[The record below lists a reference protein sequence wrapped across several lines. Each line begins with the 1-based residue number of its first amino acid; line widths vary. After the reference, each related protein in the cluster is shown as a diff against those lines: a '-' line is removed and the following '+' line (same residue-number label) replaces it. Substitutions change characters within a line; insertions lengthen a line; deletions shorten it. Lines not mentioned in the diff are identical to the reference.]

1 MRRIVPTVILILLA
15 IAILFAIAP
24 PCIASLVR
32 NDAYDGP
39 RTTIT
44 MAIWQV
50 DHEPV
55 FTKVAEAFVQ
65 DNAQIAVEIK
75 ALGWGNY
82 WTYLTNSAAARQAPD
97 VFEIST
103 DAGRHASWFTKGAC
117 LDVTDLIE
125 RDGVDLDAHIPV
137 ARDAVTYKGRRYGLP
152 YGVCVRV
159 LMYNKDLLDEAGL
172 PYPDAVE
179 PMSWAELRALGRKL
193 TKRDRR
199 GDTVQ
204 YGLSWSWS
212 SFACCIQ
219 GAGGRLVD
227 DYVQPTR
234 FTADTPEVADGIRF
248 FMELMTVDRI
258 APLMTQQAGLG
269 FDQPDFALLSGRVAM
284 MISGYHALPRL
295 AAKEGLRFGLAP
307 LPVGKERSQEVL
319 TNLFCVSAYSKK
331 QDAAWSFLKFLTSE
345 RGQTILIRNGSSD
358 VPTHTAV
365 LESPAF
371 LDDPWGIGQMEVF
384 SGDLGPFALG
394 PPAVPTDKFAR
405 KLDGVKNKLFQG
417 KFTPEQAAARIQRD
431 GDRILAQLEK
441 REVPFATKVVVPLV
455 LMVVLA
461 GGVALAIVLSRRGEK
476 VARREIRASDNRW
489 GYLMALPWIIG
500 FVLFVLG
507 PIVAALLLSFTDW
520 GLFSSPRWVGADNY
534 AQIVT
539 RDADFATSFGVTIAY
554 VAAALV
560 LQVVGALA
568 AAVLLDR
575 RLYGRGAF
583 RTVFYL
589 PVLLSGVAMSFLWAW
604 MYNAKYGLVN
614 SVLGLVGIGGPNW
627 LFADFWAWA
636 ALVLMNCVYIGA
648 NMLIYL
654 AALQGVPQHLYDAAA
669 IDGAGPWRTFRHV
682 TLPQM
687 TPAILFTVI
696 IGTIYGFQVFT
707 EPFVMTGGVPDTTNF
722 LVVYLYNVAFADQEM
737 GYASALAVILFAVIF
752 IIAYAQIR
760 TSRRW
765 VYYEI
770 GGR

>member
-1 MRRIVPTVILILLA
+1 MRRLTPMLICLA
-15 IAILFAIAP
+15 IALPVSAT
-24 PCIASLVR
+24 LVE
-32 NDAYDGP
+32 NAAYDGP

-55 FTKVAEAFVQ
+55 FAKVAEAFVAE
-65 DNAQIAVEIK
+65 NPEIAVEIK

-82 WTYLTNSAAARQAPD
+82 WTYLTNSAAAREAPD

-103 DAGRHASWFTKGAC
+103 DAGRHASWFAKGAC

-159 LMYNKDLLDEAGL
+159 LMYNKDLFDEAAL
-172 PYPDAVE
+172 AYPGAVE
-179 PMSWAELRALGRKL
+179 PMSWDEFRALGRKL
-193 TKRDRR
+193 TKRDER
-199 GDTVQ
+199 GETVR
-204 YGLSWSWS
+204 YGISWSWS
-212 SFACCIQ
+212 SFACCVQ

-227 DYVQPTR
+227 DYVEPTR

-258 APLMTQQAGLG
+258 APLMTQQAALG

-284 MISGYHALPRL
+284 MVSGYHALPRL

-307 LPVGKERSQEVL
+307 LPAGKERSQEAL
-319 TNLFCVSAYSKK
+319 TNLFCVSAYSRK
-331 QDAAWSFLKFLTSE
+331 QDAAWVFLRFLTSE
-345 RGQTILIRNGSSD
+345 TGQTILIRNGSSD

-371 LDDPWGIGQMEVF
+371 LDDPWGIGQMDVF
-384 SGDLGPFALG
+384 ARDLAYALG
-394 PPAVPTDKFAR
+394 PPAIPTDKFAR
-405 KLDGVKNKLFQG
+405 KLDRVKNKLFQG
-417 KFTPEQAAARIQRD
+417 KLTPRQAARLIQRD
-431 GDRILAQLEK
+431 GDRILAGLGT
-441 REVPFATKVVVPLV
+441 REIPFTSKVVIPAVLV
-455 LMVVLA
+455 VVLA
-461 GGVALAIVLSRRGEK
+461 AGALLAIVLSRRGERL
-476 VARREIRASDNRW
+476 ARREIRAADNRW

-520 GLFSSPRWVGADNY
+520 GLFSTPRWVGADNY

-539 RDADFATSFGVTIAY
+539 RDADFATSFGVTVAY
-554 VAAALV
+554 VLAALAI
-560 LQVVGALA
+560 QVVGAMA

-575 RLYGRGAF
+575 RLYGRGTF
-583 RTVFYL
+583 RTIFYL

-604 MYNAKYGLVN
+604 MYNAKYGLIN

-627 LFADFWAWA
+627 LFSDFWAWA
-636 ALVLMNCVYIGA
+636 ALVLMNCVYIGG

-682 TLPQM
+682 TLPQI
-687 TPAILFTVI
+687 TPAILFTVV

-737 GYASALAVILFAVIF
+737 GYACALAVILFAVIF
-752 IIAYAQIR
+752 VFAYAQIR